1 MQYRVFMMLLCVHLT
16 GCMTPPKPAD
26 CPTDF
31 RPVNGDAPHAAEA
44 TEKLVLCT
52 KEAPDGRQG

>member
-1 MQYRVFMMLLCVHLT
+1 MMLLCVHLT

-31 RPVNGDAPHAAEA
+31 RPVNGDAPRAAEA
-44 TEKLVLCT
+44 TEKFALCT
-52 KEAPDGRQG
+52 KEAHDGRQG